1 MPSPLP
7 PRATLSFDRLE
18 QRDVPSAATLDLST
32 RGTGGDINGARFEQ
46 HDARPTGTGH
56 IQSFVRVQALGNR
69 TVEAGVNTDA
79 RPLTFDENKSPQF
92 TRSMRVADLP
102 LVNVGGTFYREVLL
116 DINQKA
122 SASQLS
128 LDELKVFVGG
138 AGNLNYNA
146 TTGTLG
152 GADPVYDLD
161 AGGDNRVRLD
171 ARLNTGSG
179 SGDMRFY
186 VPNDILGG
194 GEYFYLYSKFGQTIA
209 ANGGFEEWA
218 AGSGGSSVAPQAS
231 GFSGIL
237 YGLELDGQ
245 PAPAFGGTLQL
256 ILNGI
261 VVDEVTVGTDGTFA
275 FNNVLLDQ
283 PEVTFQLAYLQPPGS
298 GQQLWLDPER
308 ESTTVTLYAGD
319 TTLLKDLY
327 LTSVDPTTP

>member
-7 PRATLSFDRLE
+7 PRAALSLDRLE
-18 QRDVPSAATLDLST
+18 DRDVPSAATLDLSA
-32 RGTGGDINGARFEQ
+32 RGSGGEINGALFEQ

-69 TVEAGVNTDA
+69 TTEAGVNTDA
-79 RPLTFDENKSPQF
+79 RPLSYDENKSPQF
-92 TRSMRVADLP
+92 TRSVRVADLP
-102 LVNVGGTFYREVLL
+102 LVTVNGGLYREVLL

-146 TTGTLG
+146 ASGTLG
-152 GADPVYDLD
+152 GAAPVYDLD
-161 AGGDNRVRLD
+161 AGGDHWVRLD

-186 VPNDILGG
+186 VPNDVLGG
-194 GEYFYLYSKFGQTIA
+194 GEFFYLYSKFGQTIA

-218 AGSGGSSVAPQAS
+218 AGAGGASLAPQAS
-231 GFSGIL
+231 GFSGVVYVSPPEGRP
-237 YGLELDGQ
+237 YGVS
-245 PAPAFGGTLQL
+245 GGTLQL
-256 ILNGI
+256 WLGT
-261 VVDEVTVGTDGTFA
+261 VLVDEVLVGMDGSAEGPGSFA

-283 PEVTFQLAYLQPPGS
+283 PEVTFQLVYVPPGGS
-298 GQQLWLDPER
+298 AAQPWLSPE
-308 ESTTVTLYAGD
+308 SASVTLIAGD
-319 TTLLKDLY
+319 TSLVKDLY
-327 LTSVDPTTP
+327 LTQV